1 MPYPLRFVKEIHAR
15 LMVRYG
21 SAWATKWAG
30 IDQAALEADWADV
43 LDGMPTDAVKAALAN
58 LPPEFPPTAAMFRK
72 LGEQHANSMPDAREL
87 LRLRDERGGTKPSPE
102 VLARLK
108 AIAGMS
114 VRNVTHELSGDD

>member
-30 IDQAALEADWADV
+30 VDQAALEADWAEV

-58 LPPEFPPTAAMFRK
+58 LPADFPPTATMFRK
-72 LGEQHANSMPDAREL
+72 LGEQHANSMPDAREV
-87 LRLRDERGGTKPSPE
+87 LRLRDERGGTNPSPE
-102 VLARLK
+102 VLARLR
-108 AIAGMS
+108 AIAAKS
-114 VRNVTHELSGDD
+114 FKNVTKELAGD

>member
-30 IDQAALEADWADV
+30 VDQSALEADWAEV

-58 LPPEFPPTAAMFRK
+58 LPPDFPPTASMFRK
-72 LGEQHANSMPDAREL
+72 LGEQHANTMPDAREV

-102 VLARLK
+102 VLARLRE
-108 AIAGMS
+108 IAGRS
-114 VRNVTHELSGDD
+114 VRNVTDELGAD